1 MISLFLAVPLA
12 DIDRGIAIVEDAL
25 SQLPRSDPMYISG
38 VCSLAMARYTRYTF
52 LEQQDD
58 LDKSI
63 LHHTEA
69 ILLPRDSLHEPD
81 STIVQLLFHLVV
93 LLLTHPEKAKQQ
105 EGIAYS
111 IAYLRYLRRLPLESL
126 DIPRND
132 VTKLLI
138 QQLATQ
144 VKLKAKHG
152 THNIEEMVVLCR
164 ELLPSKISTDF
175 PADAVMFLS
184 DATIATSL
192 RRRSVQLL
200 NKVIECLRDA
210 VEVRPPGSDRV
221 LLGLANVLCTRAC
234 ATQSDDHFEDAM
246 ALLERIV
253 DPNQFEGCPDSIRDA
268 ASALA
273 SSLAFLRSSIFPNPK
288 YSEVAISHQRA
299 ILSSS
304 SINETFRF
312 STTEALATRA
322 RERFT
327 QYSLTEGLDEANSY
341 VSQVVDFS
349 SSRGLGYL
357 SETDAVYEAY
367 TATAIQQ
374 KIQHFEELLLNTPPE
389 SEAEDQMDY
398 LIELANCYKIKFS
411 RTSDSL
417 DMEKSIKYSRLSVDI
432 TPFSHPWRVH
442 TLICLRNVL
451 VLAFE
456 RTNELNYLEE
466 SISHGYD
473 ILEMNSAKP
482 FRLSTIRHL
491 ISSLLIRTSSL
502 GQIEDLD
509 EVLRLMPLALGS
521 PYGRTPDEFE
531 HSCDWAYLARRIRH
545 PSVLIAYK
553 SAKSLLQKCLSFAP
567 TAPIQ
572 HTRLVE
578 TEAHCQSMPFDYAS
592 YQIVLGQ
599 FEDAIETLEQGRAL
613 IWSEMRGLRTPITDV
628 IQEVSP
634 STKRLSEI
642 NQELA
647 VLTTS
652 ITPSAR
658 PEIEYDV
665 VQGRNKMDSFGRL
678 IVKQRKL
685 MEERDALIQGQP
697 GLERVLGVPSFSTLR
712 SAASRGPVI
721 LINHS
726 RWHSDIL
733 IIFHNSLPC
742 AIPTT
747 DDFYDHANKLRDK
760 LIDARRVGLDSA
772 KYQRALRTVLQDLYD
787 IVGRPVLKRLRLL
800 GVPEQSRIW
809 WCPTSVF
816 CSLPLHAMGP
826 IPSED
831 MSRPSKPSKRYFSDL
846 YIPSYTPSLSALI
859 ESRNSAVQALD
870 QPSLLLVAQLDA
882 TLPGV
887 CGEIEV
893 IHKLRVPVTNL
904 ISKSATPTSVIKALQ
919 DHRFVHFACHGNLE
933 TGKPFDA
940 SFRLYG
946 GERLTLLDIVRSRL
960 PNAEFAFLS
969 CCHTAENTEESIADE
984 ALHLTA
990 AMQYCGFRSVVGTM
1004 WAMADTDGQDLA
1016 MNFYKSLF
1024 SNREQGV
1031 PYYERSARALR
1042 DAARKL
1048 RRKEG
1053 MSLERWVNF
1062 VHCGA

>member
-1 MISLFLAVPLA
+1 MDPEGKTKYLSLAVLLLAIDMISPFLAVPLA
-12 DIDRGIAIVEDAL
+12 DIDRGIAMVEDAL

-93 LLLTHPEKAKQQ
+93 LLLTHPEKPKQQ

-175 PADAVMFLS
+175 PADAFMFLS
-184 DATIATSL
+184 DATVATSL
-192 RRRSVQLL
+192 RRRSIQLL

-253 DPNQFEGCPDSIRDA
+253 DPNQSEGCPDSIRDA
-268 ASALA
+268 ASAHV
-273 SSLAFLRSSIFPNPK
+273 SSLAFLRSSIFPNPE

-327 QYSLTEGLDEANSY
+327 QYSLTEGLDEAKSY

-349 SSRGLGYL
+349 TSGGLGYL

-367 TATAIQQ
+367 TATEIQQ
-374 KIQHFEELLLNTPPE
+374 KIQHFEELLSNAPPE
-389 SEAEDQMDY
+389 SEAEDYVDF
-398 LIELANCYKIKFS
+398 LIELANCYKVKFS
-411 RTSDSL
+411 RTNDSS
-417 DMEKSIKYSRLSVDI
+417 DMEKSIKYSRLSVDV
-432 TPFSHPWRVH
+432 TPFSHPWRLH

-451 VLAFE
+451 FLAFE

-482 FRLSTIRHL
+482 FRFSTIRHL
-491 ISSLLIRTSSL
+491 ISSLLIRKSLL
-502 GQIEDLD
+502 GQREDLD

-545 PSVLIAYK
+545 P
-553 SAKSLLQKCLSFAP
+553 LS
-567 TAPIQ
+567 
-572 HTRLVE
+572 
-578 TEAHCQSMPFDYAS
+578 
-592 YQIVLGQ
+592 
-599 FEDAIETLEQGRAL
+599 
-613 IWSEMRGLRTPITDV
+613 
-628 IQEVSP
+628 
-634 STKRLSEI
+634 
-642 NQELA
+642 
-647 VLTTS
+647 
-652 ITPSAR
+652 
-658 PEIEYDV
+658 
-665 VQGRNKMDSFGRL
+665 
-678 IVKQRKL
+678 
-685 MEERDALIQGQP
+685 
-697 GLERVLGVPSFSTLR
+697 
-712 SAASRGPVI
+712 
-721 LINHS
+721 
-726 RWHSDIL
+726 
-733 IIFHNSLPC
+733 
-742 AIPTT
+742 
-747 DDFYDHANKLRDK
+747 
-760 LIDARRVGLDSA
+760 
-772 KYQRALRTVLQDLYD
+772 
-787 IVGRPVLKRLRLL
+787 
-800 GVPEQSRIW
+800 
-809 WCPTSVF
+809 
-816 CSLPLHAMGP
+816 
-826 IPSED
+826 
-831 MSRPSKPSKRYFSDL
+831 
-846 YIPSYTPSLSALI
+846 
-859 ESRNSAVQALD
+859 
-870 QPSLLLVAQLDA
+870 
-882 TLPGV
+882 
-887 CGEIEV
+887 
-893 IHKLRVPVTNL
+893 
-904 ISKSATPTSVIKALQ
+904 
-919 DHRFVHFACHGNLE
+919 
-933 TGKPFDA
+933 
-940 SFRLYG
+940 
-946 GERLTLLDIVRSRL
+946 
-960 PNAEFAFLS
+960 
-969 CCHTAENTEESIADE
+969 
-984 ALHLTA
+984 
-990 AMQYCGFRSVVGTM
+990 
-1004 WAMADTDGQDLA
+1004 
-1016 MNFYKSLF
+1016 
-1024 SNREQGV
+1024 
-1031 PYYERSARALR
+1031 
-1042 DAARKL
+1042 
-1048 RRKEG
+1048 
-1053 MSLERWVNF
+1053 
-1062 VHCGA
+1062 